1 MTFLSFM
8 FVIMM
13 EKTELVGVLGVALL
27 FMGQGYCI
35 NYFPLIAASNSGH
48 VVVNGVFRIL
58 GNVRQSQIYPLVLIS
73 MP

>member
-1 MTFLSFM
+1 
-8 FVIMM
+8 M

-48 VVVNGVFRIL
+48 VVVNACSGSQEML
-58 GNVRQSQIYPLVLIS
+58 GNHKYIP
-73 MP
+73 

>member
-27 FMGQGYCI
+27 FMGQGYCR

-48 VVVNGVFRIL
+48 VVVNACSGSQEML
-58 GNVRQSQIYPLVLIS
+58 GNHKYIP
-73 MP
+73 